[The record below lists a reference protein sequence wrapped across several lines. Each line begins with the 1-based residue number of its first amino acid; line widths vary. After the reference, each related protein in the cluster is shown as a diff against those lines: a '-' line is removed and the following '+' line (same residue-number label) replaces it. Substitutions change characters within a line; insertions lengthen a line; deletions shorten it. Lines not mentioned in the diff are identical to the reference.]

1 MNGVWT
7 NAVQFKSHFF
17 LNTFKNTQ
25 FLVGV
30 FEENPDSY
38 SG

>member
-1 MNGVWT
+1 MLRIG
-7 NAVQFKSHFF
+7 ASEFF
-17 LNTFKNTQ
+17 RSTLRLVR